1 MTLGTLSLCH
11 LTEMVSGH
19 VRESHVWL
27 HSLQLQPGM
36 QRLVIRMNGR
46 LGRTEERRGED
57 GRFKISL
64 KNAVS
69 GRQRTR
75 KFGDRDTF
83 I

>member
-1 MTLGTLSLCH
+1 
-11 LTEMVSGH
+11 MVGWGEQK
-19 VRESHVWL
+19 R
-27 HSLQLQPGM
+27 G
-36 QRLVIRMNGR
+36 
-46 LGRTEERRGED
+46 EERGGED